1 MSIDPAILAKLDE
14 LLAALRAK
22 PDPRRA
28 VEEWKQVYKLL
39 QKTEIPE
46 GRITGVVG
54 MRNVAG
60 LAEILD
66 QLHAP
71 EAPPAGDAPSLDI
84 CRAAMHAFRKRL
96 SLTVLDEES
105 KLGRGPLSKGAADSS
120 TRAITPPDEWPLAV
134 WQELVRQG
142 KLKYIGHGFY
152 ELPKQ

>member
-1 MSIDPAILAKLDE
+1 MSIDPSILAKLDE

-28 VEEWKQVYKLL
+28 VDEWKQVYKLL
-39 QKTEIPE
+39 QKTEIAE

-60 LAEILD
+60 LAEMLEE
-66 QLHAP
+66 LKAP
-71 EAPPAGDAPSLDI
+71 APAPAEAPDMDT

-105 KLGRGPLSKGAADSS
+105 KLGRGPLSKGAADPS